1 MYVPEANER
10 TQMDF
15 KRMYPYLGIPHYEY
29 HPSDKKMYRTHT
41 AQMNRLAG
49 GLDGAG
55 KIVWRT
61 TNWITGIPDENIMRP
76 YSAQLR
82 VSTNRFM

>member
-1 MYVPEANER
+1 MYVPPEGMR
-10 TQMDF
+10 TNADL
-15 KRMYPYLGIPHYEY
+15 KNLYPYLGVPHYEY
-29 HPSDKKMYRTHT
+29 HPNDNKQYRTHT

-61 TNWITGIPDENIMRP
+61 TNWITGAPDKNIMRP
-76 YSAQLR
+76 YSAKLR